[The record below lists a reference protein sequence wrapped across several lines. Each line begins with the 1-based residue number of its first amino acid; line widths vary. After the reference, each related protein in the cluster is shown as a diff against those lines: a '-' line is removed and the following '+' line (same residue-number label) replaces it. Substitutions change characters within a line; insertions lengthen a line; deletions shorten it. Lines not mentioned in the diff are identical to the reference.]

1 MNALKPIAKK
11 LEGLQITFDGPID
24 KQTSVT
30 GQVDSLIREAASPF
44 NLVSEN
50 KYVCYN
56 FNWLYFNSLKCML
69 VGHHGCKQLKKF
81 EKKKYIQYIIHSLI
95 LYKVLFI
102 FVVYLSA

>member
-50 KYVCYN
+50 KYVCFN
-56 FNWLYFNSLKCML
+56 FN
-69 VGHHGCKQLKKF
+69 
-81 EKKKYIQYIIHSLI
+81 
-95 LYKVLFI
+95 
-102 FVVYLSA
+102 